1 MLKFI
6 NKCRIKDFKSDWR
19 YVNLLEIGG
28 GGGGVDAEN
37 KIDFYFVF
45 SNKLNRNH
53 TEDVVNHLV
62 NLLHVPNHY

>member
-19 YVNLLEIGG
+19 YVNLLEID
-28 GGGGVDAEN
+28 GGGVDAEN

-53 TEDVVNHLV
+53 TEDVV
-62 NLLHVPNHY
+62 